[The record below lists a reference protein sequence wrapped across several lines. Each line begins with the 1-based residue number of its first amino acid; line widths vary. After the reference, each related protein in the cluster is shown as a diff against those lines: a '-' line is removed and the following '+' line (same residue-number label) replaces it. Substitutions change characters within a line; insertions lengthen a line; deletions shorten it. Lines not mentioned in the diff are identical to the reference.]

1 MSCHIVFRFPTTHAY
16 CTEKRFDLMR
26 AKLRN
31 TWENLKAT
39 LWFEPSLLVAAAIIL
54 SGITLSLDSWLVTR
68 DSGLRS
74 WLFGGTPDAAQALLT
89 MIAGTLVTSVSIA
102 FSITIVAIQLASTQ
116 FSPRV
121 LRTTLTDDRGNH
133 LVLGASIATF
143 VYSLLILRQTR
154 DDTATDAGYVPVLS
168 ITLVLGLALVC
179 LALLI
184 YFIHH
189 ISELLQVAVIIDRVH
204 TETIKELDTCY
215 PTTDGSLT
223 LDPPPIITLVDL
235 AKHDVAAGGHLC
247 SKHSGFLRS
256 IDHPSFFEATDGTAT
271 WLWVRPC
278 VGEYVARGSVLIEW
292 AQDRQID
299 AMRLEQAESAFVLD
313 RERSLY
319 QDPLFGI
326 RQLADIA
333 LKALSPAINDPT
345 TAEYCLSSLG
355 DIIGRLAQRPFASCE
370 QTGSGGHTRYF
381 FSTPTWDDFVDAAFS
396 QIRRQA
402 AGDVHVTGYL
412 LGVLQTLIQHIPAGP
427 RIDPVQYQV
436 DEIRR
441 VLDTGIFS
449 PADTRSLRRQCEQVE
464 QAQSTLAHM
473 AGFGT

>member
-1 MSCHIVFRFPTTHAY
+1 MQ
-16 CTEKRFDLMR
+16 

-54 SGITLSLDSWLVTR
+54 SGISLSLDSWLVS
-68 DSGLRS
+68 SGSSLRS

-154 DDTATDAGYVPVLS
+154 DDTATDVGYVPALS
-168 ITLVLGLALVC
+168 VTLVLGLALIC
-179 LALLI
+179 LGLLI

-204 TETIKELDTCY
+204 TETINELDTCY
-215 PTTDGSLT
+215 PMIEGSLT
-223 LDPPPIITLVDL
+223 LDPPPITTMVEQ
-235 AKHDVAAGGHLC
+235 ASREVAPGGYLC
-247 SKHSGFLRS
+247 SKHAGFLRS
-256 IDHPSFFEATDGTAT
+256 IDHPTFFEATDGTAT
-271 WLWVRPC
+271 WLWVKPC
-278 VGEYVARGSVLIEW
+278 VGDYVARGSVLIEW
-292 AQDRQID
+292 AQDRKID
-299 AMRLEQAESAFVLD
+299 TVRLEQAESAFVLD

-326 RQLADIA
+326 RQLVDVA

-355 DIIGRLAQRPFASCE
+355 DIMGRLAQRPFSSCE
-370 QTGSGGHTRYF
+370 QTSSGGHTRYF
-381 FSTPTWDDFVDAAFS
+381 FNAPTWDDFVDAAFS

-412 LGVLQTLIQHIPAGP
+412 LGVLQTLTQHIPLGP
-427 RIDPVQYQV
+427 RIDAVQHQV

-441 VLDTGIFS
+441 VLDTGMFS
-449 PADTRSLRRQCEQVE
+449 PADTRRLRDQCEQVE
-464 QAQSTLAHM
+464 QVQSTLAHM
-473 AGFGT
+473 SGFGT